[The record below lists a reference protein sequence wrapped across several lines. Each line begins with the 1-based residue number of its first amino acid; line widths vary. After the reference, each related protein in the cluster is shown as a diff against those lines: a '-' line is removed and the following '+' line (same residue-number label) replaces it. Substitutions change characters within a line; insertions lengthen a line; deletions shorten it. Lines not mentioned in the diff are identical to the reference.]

1 MPKETGII
9 LTIQRMNLIG
19 VAEEEA
25 SVPWNVAEMEKK
37 DTTICFETASAIR
50 NALEEIA
57 EKENRSISSVVESIV
72 SQHIHDQKAI
82 TYKAQNHRRSERKP
96 VHFPAFIGNPRW
108 QRRDFVA
115 AEIQDISFGGIRVSI
130 PTGTRIQVEN
140 SGGEATFTV
149 IFSVPDT
156 LWPLHME
163 CRPKWVA
170 DSEEAIQM
178 GAALV
183 NPDLSAYQV
192 LQKYLA

>member
-1 MPKETGII
+1 
-9 LTIQRMNLIG
+9 
-19 VAEEEA
+19 
-25 SVPWNVAEMEKK
+25 MEK
-37 DTTICFETASAIR
+37 DTPICFETTSNIR

-57 EKENRSISSVVESIV
+57 EKGKRSVSSVVESIV
-72 SQHIHDQKAI
+72 SQYLHDHK
-82 TYKAQNHRRSERKP
+82 TVKREVENRRRSERKP
-96 VHFPAFIGNPRW
+96 VHFPAFIGDPRW

-130 PTGTRIQVEN
+130 PAGTRVKIDN
-140 SGGEATFTV
+140 YGEEANFTV
-149 IFSVPDT
+149 IFSLPDT
-156 LWPLHME
+156 LWPIHME

-170 DSEEAIQM
+170 DSEEAVQM

>member
-1 MPKETGII
+1 VLQKKRLPYPGDVT
-9 LTIQRMNLIG
+9 
-19 VAEEEA
+19 
-25 SVPWNVAEMEKK
+25 EMEK
-37 DTTICFETASAIR
+37 DTTICFQTTSVIR
-50 NALEEIA
+50 TALEEIA
-57 EKENRSISSVVESIV
+57 EKEKRSVSSLVESIV
-72 SQHIHDQKAI
+72 SQYLQDHKAVKSE
-82 TYKAQNHRRSERKP
+82 TENRRRSERKP

-130 PTGTRIQVEN
+130 PAGTRVKVEN
-140 SGGEATFTV
+140 YGEEANFTA

-156 LWPLHME
+156 LWPIHME

-170 DSEEAIQM
+170 DSEGAVQM

-183 NPDLSAYQV
+183 KPDLNAYQV

>member
-1 MPKETGII
+1 MLQKKRLPYPG
-9 LTIQRMNLIG
+9 
-19 VAEEEA
+19 
-25 SVPWNVAEMEKK
+25 NVTEMEK
-37 DTTICFETASAIR
+37 DTTICFETTSAIR

-57 EKENRSISSVVESIV
+57 EKEKRSVSSVVESIV
-72 SQHIHDQKAI
+72 SQHLHDQKAVK
-82 TYKAQNHRRSERKP
+82 YEVENRRRSKRKP

-130 PTGTRIQVEN
+130 PAGTRIEVDKY
-140 SGGEATFTV
+140 GEEANFTV

-156 LWPLHME
+156 LWPIHME

-170 DSEEAIQM
+170 DSEGPIQM